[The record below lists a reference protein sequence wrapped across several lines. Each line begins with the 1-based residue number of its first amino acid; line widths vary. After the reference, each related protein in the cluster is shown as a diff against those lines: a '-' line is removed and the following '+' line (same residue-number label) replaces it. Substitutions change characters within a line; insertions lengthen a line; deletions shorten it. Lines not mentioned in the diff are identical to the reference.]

1 MELGQLLALIGV
13 ALSVFVSG
21 IGSARGVAIV
31 GQAGAGV
38 VSEDPDKFSQVLVLQ
53 ALPGTQ
59 GIYGFLIGFIILIR
73 LNVFGG
79 MVSVSPQT
87 GWLFLIGSLPVAIV
101 GLISAILQARVAAAG
116 VGLIAKRPEEVG
128 KAITFAVIVETY
140 AVLALLASFLI
151 VYFIP
156 VA

>member
-1 MELGQLLALIGV
+1 MELGQLLALTGV
-13 ALSVFVSG
+13 ALSVIVPG
-21 IGSARGVAIV
+21 IGSAKGVAIV

-38 VSEDPDKFSQVLVLQ
+38 VAEDPDKFSQVLVLQ

-59 GIYGFLIGFIILIR
+59 GIYGFLIGFIILIK

-79 MVSVSPQT
+79 MVSVSTST
-87 GWLFLIGSLPVAIV
+87 GLMFLAGSLPVVIV

-128 KAITFAVIVETY
+128 KAITFAVVVETY
-140 AVLALLASFLI
+140 AVLALLASFL
-151 VYFIP
+151 VVFFIN
-156 VA
+156 V